1 MMTKLGD
8 QKMILGIPW
17 LQDNNPTIN
26 WKQGTIELVDWSR
39 SRGRSL
45 NAMTQYIQAIRAS
58 NELSQEESIQE
69 WMTTAGF
76 VDPEDIWVRAK
87 LLAKLDDE
95 RFMPGNLETQQE
107 DEKTPPERDTSTHGL
122 SEDER
127 TPQRKKDVWVCA
139 KQSASQRFTQE
150 AEEDGKQKK
159 FVVLQEYSEY
169 KDVFKKK
176 ASERLPERRE
186 WDHKVKMLPGYIQPS
201 DAPNVSP
208 FFFVEKKTKG
218 EL

>member
-1 MMTKLGD
+1 
-8 QKMILGIPW
+8 
-17 LQDNNPTIN
+17 
-26 WKQGTIELVDWSR
+26 
-39 SRGRSL
+39 
-45 NAMTQYIQAIRAS
+45 MTQYIQAIRAS

-87 LLAKLDDE
+87 LLAKLDDG

-107 DEKTPPERDTSTHGL
+107 DEKTPPGRDTSTHGL

-127 TPQRKKDVWVCA
+127 TPRREKDVWVCA

-150 AEEDGKQKK
+150 AEEDRKQKK
-159 FVVLQEYSEY
+159 FVVPQEYSEY
-169 KDVFKKK
+169 KDVFEKK

-186 WDHKVKMLPGYIQPS
+186 WDHKVKMLPGFKRRKVTPYRLNAKELALLDNWLDENLKKGYIRPS
-201 DAPNVSP
+201 DAPNASHS
-208 FFFVEKKTKG
+208 
-218 EL
+218 